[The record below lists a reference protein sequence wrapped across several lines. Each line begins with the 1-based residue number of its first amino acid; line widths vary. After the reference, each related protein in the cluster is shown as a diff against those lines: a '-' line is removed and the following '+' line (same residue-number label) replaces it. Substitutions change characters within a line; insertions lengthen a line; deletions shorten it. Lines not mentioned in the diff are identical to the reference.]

1 MNLVRKLQS
10 KNEEAYQ
17 ELVETYSATFTYL
30 ASQYIKNKEDV
41 KDCVQEIFLKIYQNI
56 HKFHDTEVCFKPW
69 IITLAKNQV
78 IDIYRR
84 LEKNR
89 ERIIYDDDIINNTR
103 DFTTDYIS
111 NIFLEELQD
120 FIGSENYE
128 LLVYHLVTKMTFE
141 EMGILFDEPKYTIRR
156 RYIEA
161 FERSQAFITAHGK
174 EFSYGKQ

>member
-1 MNLVRKLQS
+1 MNLVKKLQAR
-10 KNEEAYQ
+10 NEEAYQ
-17 ELVETYSATFTYL
+17 ELVETYTTTFHYL

-41 KDCVQEIFLKIYQNI
+41 KDCVQDIFLKIYQNI
-56 HKFHDTEVCFKPW
+56 HKFNDAEVCFKPW

-89 ERIIYDDDIINNTR
+89 ERIIYDDDIINNAK
-103 DFTTDYIS
+103 DYTTDIIT

-120 FIGSENYE
+120 FIGNENYE

-141 EMGILFDEPKYTIRR
+141 EMGILYDEPKHTIRR

-174 EFSYGKQ
+174 EFSYVKQ